1 MSGATKQASEQM
13 IEWPDID
20 VPIKRNSVLLRLRG
34 RSGCTRGESEVS
46 REDTVAESA
55 VCCEKR
61 EACREA

>member
-46 REDTVAESA
+46 REDTVAES
-55 VCCEKR
+55 VL
-61 EACREA
+61 